1 MMKIE
6 LYERVKGWFDID
18 KKELWNID
26 EIVEDGLDV
35 FEDGEMREMLEW
47 VKEEIVVIE
56 KVLEKVK
63 DVERMYENELMKRRK

>member
-35 FEDGEMREMLEW
+35 FEDSEMREMLKW

-56 KVLEKVK
+56 RVLEKVK
-63 DVERMYENELMKRRK
+63 DVERMYENELVKRRE